1 MTRCQSELDP
11 VVDAR
16 CDARRRRE
24 DETGWTGW
32 TEATRRAVEEEGRAA
47 GSPVLACLLACLRAV
62 GGRPFPGARYLGIWE
77 GHRTVELSWA
87 GAREGLQMA
96 MLRCRS
102 GRLSMFCSEPCMSGA
117 SRFRPGEVL

>member
-11 VVDAR
+11 VVVAR

-47 GSPVLACLLACLRAV
+47 GQPGRLLACC
-62 GGRPFPGARYLGIWE
+62 GRPPVSRSAVLGYLGRTS
-77 GHRTVELSWA
+77 HRGAVMGGA
-87 GAREGLQMA
+87 GEGLQMA

>member
-11 VVDAR
+11 VVVAR

-24 DETGWTGW
+24 DETG
-32 TEATRRAVEEEGRAA
+32 
-47 GSPVLACLLACLRAV
+47 CLLLLV
-62 GGRPFPGARYLGIWE
+62 SGRPFPRSAVLGIWE
-77 GHRTVELSWA
+77 RTSHEKLYSVA
-87 GAREGLQMA
+87 VNGRGQGDEGLQMA

-117 SRFRPGEVL
+117 SRFRPSEVL